1 MAALTRPEVLANP
14 SGNTAL
20 KSAARTLTF
29 VAVVAAFMVTALF
42 SASTAFA
49 QVDGPRLIGQLTAP
63 GGAPVGGVSIT
74 VESDDFNETVVT
86 DDSGAW
92 EVNLPDT
99 GAYQVTLDESTLPD
113 GISLTSPDRA
123 VTTATVISKDPD
135 RPKRIGFPL
144 TDGETVDER
153 QTTGFWDKAAQLFV
167 DGLAFGLVIALGAV
181 GLSLVYGTTKLVN
194 FAHGE
199 LLALGGL
206 LTYFFS
212 VLIFTPIL
220 QRIFDATSWDL
231 PGWTP
236 VVIAIP
242 VAVLASAFLGGYVQ
256 NLIVWRPLRKRGT
269 GLTALLVV
277 SIGLAL
283 FLQYFFLF
291 IFGGRNRILPG
302 LAGQAGI
309 EIGPINITP
318 RDLIASLIAIVLLV
332 ITFWWLKNTQAGK
345 ATRAVAD
352 NPALASASG
361 INVEKVITTV
371 WVIAAGLGGYGGAM
385 FALSNGVSWQLG
397 LQLLLLIFAG
407 VILGGLG
414 TATGALV
421 GSLIVGVFIQLS
433 VLVIPSELKY
443 VGALVVLILV
453 LLVRPQGIFGKKERV
468 G

>member
-1 MAALTRPEVLANP
+1 MIKRVRVALLALLIAPLLSLSPAVAQEAP
-14 SGNTAL
+14 SGPAITGKL
-20 KSAARTLTF
+20 ES
-29 VAVVAAFMVTALF
+29 
-42 SASTAFA
+42 
-49 QVDGPRLIGQLTAP
+49 P
-63 GGAPVGGVSIT
+63 GGQGLAGVSIT
-74 VESDDFNETVVT
+74 VEGNGFSETVTSNEAGEWQVI
-86 DDSGAW
+86 
-92 EVNLPDT
+92 LPDT
-99 GAYQVTLDESTLPD
+99 GAYQVTLDVSTLPE
-113 GISLTSPDRA
+113 GISLTSEDRA
-123 VTTATVISKDPD
+123 VTSATVISRE

-144 TDGETVDER
+144 VEGDAPAAVGGGGTIGGA
-153 QTTGFWDKAAQLFV
+153 GFWGQAAQLTV

-206 LTYFFS
+206 LAYFFS
-212 VLIFTPIL
+212 VLVGLPIL
-220 QRIFDATSWDL
+220 L
-231 PGWTP
+231 
-236 VVIAIP
+236 AIP

-256 NLIVWRPLRKRGT
+256 NLVVWKPLRKRGT

-283 FLQYFFLF
+283 FLQYLFLF
-291 IFGGRNRILPG
+291 LFGGRTRILPG
-302 LAGQAGI
+302 FAGQAGI
-309 EIGPINITP
+309 NIGPVAVTP
-318 RDLIASLIAIVLLV
+318 RDMIAAAGAVVLLAL
-332 ITFWWLKNTQAGK
+332 TFWWLGKTQSGK

-371 WVIAAGLGGYGGAM
+371 WVIAAGLGGYAGIM

-397 LQLLLLIFAG
+397 VQLLLLIFAG

-414 TATGALV
+414 TATGALI

-433 VLVIPSELKY
+433 VLFIPSELKY
-443 VGALVVLILV
+443 VGALVVLIIV
-453 LLVRPQGIFGKKERV
+453 LLIRPQGILGRKERV

>member
-1 MAALTRPEVLANP
+1 MGALVSPARPAHKLGSLLVAALLGIT
-14 SGNTAL
+14 
-20 KSAARTLTF
+20 
-29 VAVVAAFMVTALF
+29 AVVALAPAQAKAQ
-42 SASTAFA
+42 AS
-49 QVDGPRLIGQLTAP
+49 GPQIVGNLTAP
-63 GGAPVGGVSIT
+63 DGTPLAGVSIT
-74 VESDDFNETVVT
+74 VESSEFSETVSTNETGDYIVVVP
-86 DDSGAW
+86 S
-92 EVNLPDT
+92 T
-99 GAYQVTLDESTLPD
+99 GEYQVSLDVETLPE
-113 GISLTSPDRA
+113 GISIASADRA
-123 VTTATVISKDPD
+123 VTTATVISND

-144 TDGETVDER
+144 IDGEGGGAAAA
-153 QTTGFWDKAAQLFV
+153 TTSKWAQAPQLLV

-206 LTYFFS
+206 LAYFFS
-212 VLIFTPIL
+212 VIVGLPIY
-220 QRIFDATSWDL
+220 
-231 PGWTP
+231 
-236 VVIAIP
+236 IAIF

-256 NLIVWRPLRKRGT
+256 NRVVWKPLRKRGT

-291 IFGGRNRILPG
+291 IFGGRTRILPG
-302 LAGQAGI
+302 FAGQAGL
-309 EIGPINITP
+309 EIGPITVTP
-318 RDLIASLIAIVLLV
+318 RDLIASAIALLLLAA
-332 ITFWWLKNTQAGK
+332 TFWWLRKTQSGK

-371 WVIAAGLGGYGGAM
+371 WVIAAGLGGYAGIM

-414 TATGALV
+414 TAVGALV

-433 VLVIPSELKY
+433 ILVIPSELKY
-443 VGALVVLILV
+443 VGALIVLILV
-453 LLVRPQGIFGKKERV
+453 LLVRPQGIFGRKERV

>member
-1 MAALTRPEVLANP
+1 MRALSPPALSAHRFRFLLIVFLFGLSALAGLSVNPAVAQIQGPSIIGSLKAPDGSELSGVL
-14 SGNTAL
+14 
-20 KSAARTLTF
+20 
-29 VAVVAAFMVTALF
+29 
-42 SASTAFA
+42 
-49 QVDGPRLIGQLTAP
+49 
-63 GGAPVGGVSIT
+63 IT
-74 VESDDFNETVVT
+74 VEADGFSETVVT
-86 DDSGAW
+86 
-92 EVNLPDT
+92 NDT
-99 GAYQVTLDESTLPD
+99 GDWAVVLPSTGQFTVSLDVTTLPE
-113 GISLTSPDRA
+113 GISLTSEDRA
-123 VTTATVISKDPD
+123 STTATVISND

-144 TDGETVDER
+144 IDGEGGGAAAS
-153 QTTGFWDKAAQLFV
+153 TTSAWVKAPQLIV

-206 LTYFFS
+206 LAYFFT
-212 VLIFTPIL
+212 VIVGLPIL
-220 QRIFDATSWDL
+220 LAIF
-231 PGWTP
+231 
-236 VVIAIP
+236 
-242 VAVLASAFLGGYVQ
+242 VAVLASAFIGGYVQ
-256 NLIVWRPLRKRGT
+256 NRVVWKPLRKRGT

-291 IFGGRNRILPG
+291 IFGGRTRILPG
-302 LAGQAGI
+302 FAGQAGI
-309 EIGPINITP
+309 QIGPITVAP
-318 RDLIASLIAIVLLV
+318 RDVIASAIAIVLLV
-332 ITFWWLKNTQAGK
+332 VTFWWLSKTQSGK

-361 INVEKVITTV
+361 INVEKVITIV
-371 WVIAAGLGGYGGAM
+371 WVIAAGLGGYAGTM

-397 LQLLLLIFAG
+397 LQVLLLIFAG

-433 VLVIPSELKY
+433 ILVIPSELKY
-443 VGALVVLILV
+443 VGALIVLILV
-453 LLVRPQGIFGKKERV
+453 LLVRPQGIFGRKERV